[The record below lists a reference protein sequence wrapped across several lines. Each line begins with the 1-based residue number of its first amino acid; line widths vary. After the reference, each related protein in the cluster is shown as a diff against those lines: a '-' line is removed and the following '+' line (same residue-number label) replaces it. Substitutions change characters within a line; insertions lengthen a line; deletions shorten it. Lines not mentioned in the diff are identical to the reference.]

1 MDENDT
7 SNGGEALTIDQ
18 AAAAYVKANSTEEAD
33 TSQSEVEEQDEGDT
47 TDDELQASQEDE
59 GEETDG
65 ETEDEGQAD
74 EDETE
79 DEPDSGQGRYVA
91 KNGKVKLE
99 DGTTVT
105 VDELIKG
112 NLRDR
117 DYRQKTMEAAEVRK
131 ASEAQSAAAKALEEQ
146 LTQQREYVA
155 NLVKSIIPPQPDP
168 SKADPRSP
176 NYDPAGYQAEQVA
189 YQQWA
194 GHLQYLEAEQ
204 QRAEQERQAETAK
217 QTQERINK
225 EWATA
230 LERLPE
236 LKDHKRLEAF
246 GQKTLKYG
254 PEYGY
259 TPHELANIHHD
270 HRNLLVLRD
279 AIAWREL
286 QASKANVQK
295 KVEGRPPIAKGGKR
309 LSPGAHQAR
318 RATDAIS
325 RLKQSGSVEDA
336 TAAYL
341 ASLNKG

>member
-1 MDENDT
+1 MEEIDT
-7 SNGGEALTIDQ
+7 SNGGESLTIDQ
-18 AAAAYVKANSTEEAD
+18 AAAAYVTATTPQEAD
-33 TSQSEVEEQDEGDT
+33 TSQSDVEDVDESEQ
-47 TDDELQASQEDE
+47 TDDELQASDEDQS
-59 GEETDG
+59 EETDG
-65 ETEDEGQAD
+65 ETDDEGQAEEDD
-74 EDETE
+74 EDEPGS
-79 DEPDSGQGRYVA
+79 DQGRYVA
-91 KNGKVKLE
+91 KNGKVRLE

-117 DYRQKTMEAAEVRK
+117 DYRQKTMEAAETRK
-131 ASEAQSAAAKALEEQ
+131 ASEVQIAAAKALEEQ
-146 LTQQREYVA
+146 LIQQREYVA
-155 NLVKSIIPPQPDP
+155 SLVKSIIPPQPDP

-194 GHLQYLEAEQ
+194 NHLQYLETEQ
-204 QRAEQERQAETAK
+204 QRAEQERQAKTATE
-217 QTQERINK
+217 TQERINK
-225 EWATA
+225 EWETA
-230 LERLPE
+230 LEKLPE
-236 LKDHKRLEAF
+236 LKDQKRLQAF

-259 TPHELANIHHD
+259 TPQELANIHHD
-270 HRNLLVLRD
+270 HRQLLVLKD

-286 QASKANVQK
+286 QANKANVQK

-309 LSPGAHQAR
+309 LSPGAQQAR

-325 RLKQSGSVEDA
+325 RAKQSGSLEDV
-336 TAAYL
+336 TAAFI